1 MTDTL
6 AIKKPRKVATTIR
19 LDPELKNWA
28 REYAEFAGTDLSTFI
43 TITLTQVKHSGT
55 PTQMYD
61 PKLVAYNKYLDDMIA
76 RIDSGEEQAAGPFSG
91 DDAIRYLESLMQEDE
106 VITTQK

>member
-1 MTDTL
+1 MKNTITT
-6 AIKKPRKVATTIR
+6 KRPRKVATTIR
-19 LDPELKNWA
+19 LDPELKSWA

-43 TITLTQVKHSGT
+43 TITLTQVKHSGA

-76 RIDSGEEQAAGPFSG
+76 RIDS
-91 DDAIRYLESLMQEDE
+91 
-106 VITTQK
+106 

>member
-1 MTDTL
+1 MKAT
-6 AIKKPRKVATTIR
+6 IHKKPRKVATTIR
-19 LDPELKNWA
+19 LDPELKAWA

-43 TITLTQVKHSGT
+43 TITLTQVKNSGS

-76 RIDSGEEQAAGPFSG
+76 RIDSGEEKAAWPFEG
-91 DDAIRYLESLMQEDE
+91 KAAIDFLKTLY
-106 VITTQK
+106 